1 MSVRAPADRAQSLL
15 QLAHQA
21 LGRGAW
27 EDARRGFTDALA
39 EQEGPEALEGL
50 GLAAWWL
57 DDAAAV
63 FDARERAYRLYVAR
77 CDRRGAGRVAMSL
90 AQDAIY
96 FRGQPAVA
104 RGWLGRAREL
114 LAGGEP
120 IPEHGW
126 LQVVAG
132 DLALMVDGDTAQARR
147 CADEAA
153 VVGRALGQPDLAWVA
168 RALEGVSLVRAGRV
182 AEGMPQ
188 LDEVA
193 TAALHG
199 EVADPLAIGICC
211 CYLMIACE
219 HVRDLDRAAQWCD
232 EIQRFCEQWRF
243 NGVLALCRTQYAA
256 VLISRGQWAEAEREL
271 EHAIPGLGA
280 SRPAL
285 RREAVVRL
293 AALRRRQG
301 RLDEAQTMLLEVE
314 GHPLALLEQAALAL
328 DRGDCAESARV
339 AERFLH
345 DVARDNHSDRAA
357 GIELLARAQVALAHT
372 AAAAESL
379 ARLEASVGEEATSPV
394 RGMLAAARGVVAE
407 VSGDHRAA
415 ISALE
420 EAVVA
425 FARSGASFDAARVQ
439 IELAGALHVSGD
451 VSGAVREAKAAQEI
465 LRGLGA
471 RVEAERAGMLLRELE
486 RPIPSTAGRPDGLT
500 AREVA
505 VLRLIAEGRSNQEVA
520 RALFVSE
527 FTIKR
532 HVANILTKLELR
544 TRAAAAAYAARKG
557 LL

>member
-1 MSVRAPADRAQSLL
+1 VSAPDDRAQSLL
-15 QLAHQA
+15 QSAHQTLA
-21 LGRGAW
+21 RGAW
-27 EDARRGFTDALA
+27 EDARRGFVNALA

-63 FDARERAYRLYVAR
+63 FDARERAYRLYHAR
-77 CDRRGAGRVAMSL
+77 GDRRGAGRVAMSL
-90 AQDAIY
+90 AEDAIY
-96 FRGQPAVA
+96 FRGQPAIA

-114 LAGGEP
+114 LHDHDL

-126 LQVVAG
+126 LHLVAG

-153 VVGRALGQPDLAWVA
+153 AVGRALGQPDLVMVA

-182 AEGMPQ
+182 AEGMPR

-219 HVRDLDRAAQWCD
+219 RVRDLDRAAQWCD
-232 EIQRFCEQWRF
+232 EIRRFCEQWRF
-243 NGVLALCRTQYAA
+243 NGVLALCRAQYAG
-256 VLISRGQWAEAEREL
+256 VLISRGLWADAEREL
-271 EHAIPGLGA
+271 QHAIPQLGA

-285 RREAVVRL
+285 RREGVVRL

-301 RLDEAQTMLLEVE
+301 RLDEAETLLQEVE
-314 GHPLALLEQAALAL
+314 GHPLALFERAALAL
-328 DRGDCAESARV
+328 DRGDFAEAARV
-339 AERFLH
+339 AERFLR
-345 DVARDNHSDRAA
+345 DVAQDNHSDRAA
-357 GIELLARAQVALAHT
+357 GLELLVRAQVALAQT
-372 AAAAESL
+372 AAAAETL
-379 ARLEASVGEEATSPV
+379 ARLETTAGTEVTDPV
-394 RGMLAAARGVVAE
+394 RAMVAAARGVVAAAK
-407 VSGDHRAA
+407 GDHRAA
-415 ISALE
+415 ICALE
-420 EAVVA
+420 EAVEG
-425 FARSGASFDAARVQ
+425 FARSGADFDAARVR
-439 IELAGALHVSGD
+439 IELAGALRVSGD
-451 VSGAVREAKAAQEI
+451 APGAAREAKAAQET

-471 RVEAERAGMLLRELE
+471 RVEAERAGVLVRELE
-486 RPIPSTAGRPDGLT
+486 RPIPAPAARPDGLT

-505 VLRLIAEGRSNQEVA
+505 VLRLVAEGQSNQEIA

-532 HVANILTKLELR
+532 HVANILTKLDLPS
-544 TRAAAAAYAARKG
+544 RAAAAAYAARKG